1 MARGAHAKRR
11 RRRGLNADMTP
22 MIDIVFLLIIFFV
35 LVSQISQAE
44 RVRLDLP
51 KLHSP
56 AAGESDPDREIVVS
70 ILPRENGSTTGDWCQ
85 VGVRR
90 IAGGEGAV
98 DRLAD
103 ALGEILRLDPDVNVT
118 IRASRNEVFERVH
131 PAMEACRRAGVAE
144 AHLVTE
150 RRDG

>member
-1 MARGAHAKRR
+1 M
-11 RRRGLNADMTP
+11 MP
-22 MIDIVFLLIIFFV
+22 MIDVVFLLIIFFV
-35 LVSQISQAE
+35 LVSQIARAE
-44 RVRLDLP
+44 RVSLDLP
-51 KLHSP
+51 KLLSP
-56 AAGESDPDREIVVS
+56 SAGDSEPDREIVVS
-70 ILPRENGSTTGDWCQ
+70 IIPITDTASSGDWCQ

-90 IAGGEGAV
+90 IAAGEGSV

-103 ALGEILRLDPDVNVT
+103 ALGEVLRTDPNVNVT
-118 IRASRNEVFERVH
+118 IRAARNESYQRVH